1 MSHTHQVQHRL
12 STWHWDIQRKSSSLC
27 KFIPFDS
34 WIFFGFSYI
43 IWQYPNKNSG
53 SETSAF
59 FVTPWFLS
67 DLTRMPRFCLD
78 FKLTS
83 CAIAQCGNHGKHN
96 STDSIL
102 SKRYTA
108 KVNKSCHFQ
117 NISILRNIKRVIENG
132 IMNRTHPC
140 IKDIATQIN
149 LASSHTHQ
157 YSLTRSFLSESYFP
171 LA

>member
-1 MSHTHQVQHRL
+1 MSHTHRVQHRP
-12 STWHWDIQRKSSSLC
+12 STWHCDIQRQSSSLC
-27 KFIPFDS
+27 KFVHFDS

-67 DLTRMPRFCLD
+67 DLKRMPRFCFD
-78 FKLTS
+78 FKLAF
-83 CAIAQCGNHGKHN
+83 CAIAQCGNHWKHN
-96 STDSIL
+96 SADIIL
-102 SKRYTA
+102 SKGYTA

-117 NISILRNIKRVIENG
+117 NISILRNIKRIVENG
-132 IMNRTHPC
+132 TMNGTHPY

>member
-1 MSHTHQVQHRL
+1 MSHTHQVQHHL
-12 STWHWDIQRKSSSLC
+12 ATWHCDIQRQPSSLC
-27 KFIPFDS
+27 KFVCFDS

-43 IWQYPNKNSG
+43 IRQYPNRNSG

-59 FVTPWFLS
+59 FFTPSFLS
-67 DLTRMPRFCLD
+67 DLKRMLRFCLD
-78 FKLTS
+78 FKLTF
-83 CAIAQCGNHGKHN
+83 CAIAQCENHWKHN
-96 STDSIL
+96 STDIIL

-117 NISILRNIKRVIENG
+117 NISILSNIKRIIENG
-132 IMNRTHPC
+132 TMNRTHLC